1 MSSIDSVPGSTKD
14 FLNELNQLLREHNH
28 YIDFINGALFSLNKG
43 YVGVLEDS
51 QTDLYLIEEE
61 SGEILYESESNN

>member
-1 MSSIDSVPGSTKD
+1 MSFTDSVPGSTKD

-28 YIDFINGALFSLNKG
+28 YIDFTNGSLFSLNEG
-43 YVGVLEDS
+43 YLGVLEDS
-51 QTDLYLIEEE
+51 QTDLYLVEEE

>member
-28 YIDFINGALFSLNKG
+28 YIDFTNGSLFSLNEG
-43 YVGVLEDS
+43 YLGVLEDS
-51 QTDLYLIEEE
+51 QTDLYLVEEE

>member
-1 MSSIDSVPGSTKD
+1 MSFTDSVPVSTKD

-28 YIDFINGALFSLNKG
+28 YIDFTNGSLFSFHKG
-43 YVGVLEDS
+43 YLGVLEDT
-51 QTDLYLIEEE
+51 QTDLYLVEEE